1 MIVRVILYCLLG
13 GVAFML
19 PALGAGHAPWWWLSG
34 VLVTAAFVPVAL
46 FGPKTALGQ
55 FGVIAPVLVLVSVL
69 TTWSEALIFI
79 KSPLIQE
86 HAVANLIYDTIG
98 HLIAAVVLAVLWK
111 ILKLTQPSATT
122 ILRPPLMKAVGLIA
136 LCALVYVACYLVFGS
151 ITYQFFTKKYYPGGA
166 AIAESLGIW
175 FWLIQIGRGLLII
188 LAIVPAIYTLRLPR
202 WDTAIC
208 VGLLLWI
215 AGGLALLI
223 VPNVLLGGAQR
234 FIHTIEILTENFPP
248 GVVAGLL
255 LRRKARV
262 ETRAGS
268 APHPFRT

>member
-111 ILKLTQPSATT
+111 ILRLTQPSATT

-166 AIAESLGIW
+166 AVAESLGIW
-175 FWLIQIGRGLLII
+175 FWLIQIGRGLLIT

-202 WDTAIC
+202 WQTAIC

-223 VPNVLLGGAQR
+223 VPNVLMGGAQR
-234 FIHTIEILTENFPP
+234 FIHTIEILTRELS
-248 GVVAGLL
+248 AGC
-255 LRRKARV
+255 RRRSAAEAKG
-262 ETRAGS
+262 AG
-268 APHPFRT
+268 